1 MRRPYRPRTT
11 ATRMHSGLRT
21 RPDGL
26 RDSIPVLLRRR
37 PDPLGDRELGRVGK
51 RWHQLNEPFT
61 MNDHVGPDSGSC
73 ALVVPGGQPIVCSA
87 PHAVHHGR
95 HGSVKLNDANTG
107 GLALALAEHLGGT
120 AIALRRGGLEFGDP
134 NHDHEHPLKDAAAPH
149 VGPGVVFLDLHGMA
163 DREHDVIIGIGATP
177 TARSFRLA
185 EQFANA
191 AVRNGIAAT
200 VADDDT
206 GFNANGP
213 ATMTMWALGRGAD
226 ALQLEIARN
235 LRSVRADPARRTA
248 LLRALVQVFGD

>member
-1 MRRPYRPRTT
+1 MF
-11 ATRMHSGLRT
+11 
-21 RPDGL
+21 
-26 RDSIPVLLRRR
+26 RRR

-61 MNDHVGPDSGSC
+61 MNDHVGPDSGPC
-73 ALVVPGGQPIVCSA
+73 TLVLPGELPIVCSA

-120 AIALRRGGLEFGDP
+120 AIALRRGGVEFGDP

-226 ALQLEIARN
+226 ALQIEIARN

-248 LLRALVQVFGD
+248 LLRTFVQVVGD